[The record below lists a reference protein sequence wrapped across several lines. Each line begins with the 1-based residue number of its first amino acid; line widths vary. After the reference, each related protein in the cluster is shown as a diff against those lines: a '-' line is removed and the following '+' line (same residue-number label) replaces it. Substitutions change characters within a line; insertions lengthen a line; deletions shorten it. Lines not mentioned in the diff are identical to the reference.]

1 MTGAEWIK
9 TRFGTGT
16 GATLSHIVVVIFA
29 LVSVIGFLSYGF
41 KGIGK
46 FTTSFLPPL
55 VSNVETLAKY
65 PQINENLYAL
75 ILMAITTF
83 YVVKGGMF
91 SVVITEVIQYG
102 ILTIAAVAIGII
114 AIYHV
119 SPDALECSY
128 SGRLEKR
135 LVWLACGTRL
145 EQSFRCGVAKTNCI

>member
-1 MTGAEWIK
+1 MGAK
-9 TRFGTGT
+9 
-16 GATLSHIVVVIFA
+16 LSHIVVGIFA

-55 VSNVETLAKY
+55 VSNLETLAKF

-91 SVVITEVIQYG
+91 SVVITEVIQYC
-102 ILTIAAVAIGII
+102 ILTIASIAIGII
-114 AIYHV
+114 AINHI
-119 SPDALECSY
+119 SPDAISA
-128 SGRLEKR
+128 
-135 LVWLACGTRL
+135 V
-145 EQSFRCGVAKTNCI
+145 VPV